1 MAIKKTISDEDFDIL
16 TEDQEVVETLTDIK
30 AAIKDVNNAAM
41 LAEIEKKLDE
51 LIKLASRKVIW
62 EFTVQREI
70 NSYYIKKVIAE
81 PKIIN

>member
-16 TEDQEVVETLTDIK
+16 TEDQEVIDTLTDIK